1 MLFRGSIAENIAK
14 GRAEFGDRQVMTMEE
29 VLHNYSVN
37 KNKPTSTTTPAGDK
51 AVAVA
56 DEESGGL
63 YDANGAVD
71 ADIIDA
77 AKASNAHDF
86 ISTFSEQYHTD
97 VGESSIMVRVYV
109 MYLSNNIFVTLI
121 LKLFYSLR

>member
-1 MLFRGSIAENIAK
+1 
-14 GRAEFGDRQVMTMEE
+14 MTMEE

-37 KNKPTSTTTPAGDK
+37 KNKPTSTTTSAGDK